1 MSQGGPL
8 LILGSRGHGLL
19 GKFEFV
25 AAGGDGV
32 PLKHVNFKWM

>member
-8 LILGSRGHGLL
+8 LILGLRGHGLL

-25 AAGGDGV
+25 VAGDGV
-32 PLKHVNFKWM
+32 PLKHINFKWM